1 MLTTLRAIT
10 FLLGIP
16 IAMMGCKAERLS
28 AQECR
33 VIRDRELAYMSS
45 LLKPSSIDL
54 KRADDSS
61 DKALAKCVSGEMYS
75 REDFKCI
82 DSADT
87 ELAMSRCM
95 ARVHEKAGR

>member
-1 MLTTLRAIT
+1 MLTTLRTIT

-16 IAMMGCKAERLS
+16 IAMAGCKAESLS
-28 AQECR
+28 AQECQ
-33 VIRDRELAYMSS
+33 VIRARELAYMSS
-45 LLKPSSIDL
+45 LLKSSSSDL
-54 KRADDSS
+54 KRADNSS
-61 DKALAKCVSGEMYS
+61 DKAFAKCVSGELYS

-95 ARVHEKAGR
+95 AKVHEKSGR